1 MNDIENSLQHIKDT
15 EMYLS
20 NKLASVLLDF
30 LHEEKVFGL
39 VDNIDVSFVHSY
51 SLVGGDGKPIF
62 NGCKVTL
69 DKG

>member
-1 MNDIENSLQHIKDT
+1 MNDIENSLQHIKNT

-20 NKLASVLLDF
+20 DKLASVLLDF

-39 VDNIDVSFVHSY
+39 VDSIDVSFEHSY
-51 SLVGGDGKPIF
+51 SLAQEQGKPIF